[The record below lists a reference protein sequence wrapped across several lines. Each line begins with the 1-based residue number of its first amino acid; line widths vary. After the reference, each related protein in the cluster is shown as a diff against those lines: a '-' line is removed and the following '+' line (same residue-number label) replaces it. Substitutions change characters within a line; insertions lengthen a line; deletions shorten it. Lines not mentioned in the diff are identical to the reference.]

1 MKKAPHTVASKR
13 DTMAP
18 RKREKAFGRHRK
30 DTENG
35 LSPRGQSM
43 LARSPSPTPEAS
55 HQAAVS
61 DLKAHT
67 AKRQGATRSAWGL
80 PREKHCKVRR
90 RNPLFRGRVLVSD
103 TRAKGGNRFVA
114 TAGGSG
120 EELPGT
126 SSCNLGMSPRSDLTS
141 NHRCCGQAP

>member
-18 RKREKAFGRHRK
+18 GKREKAFGRHRK

-35 LSPRGQSM
+35 LSPRGQC
-43 LARSPSPTPEAS
+43 PSPTPEAS

-80 PREKHCKVRR
+80 PRDKNCKVRR
-90 RNPLFRGRVLVSD
+90 RNLFFAAGSFSRTLVPKEETDSLLLLAAAEKNCRVL
-103 TRAKGGNRFVA
+103 
-114 TAGGSG
+114 
-120 EELPGT
+120 
-126 SSCNLGMSPRSDLTS
+126 SSCNLGMSSRTRSDLTS